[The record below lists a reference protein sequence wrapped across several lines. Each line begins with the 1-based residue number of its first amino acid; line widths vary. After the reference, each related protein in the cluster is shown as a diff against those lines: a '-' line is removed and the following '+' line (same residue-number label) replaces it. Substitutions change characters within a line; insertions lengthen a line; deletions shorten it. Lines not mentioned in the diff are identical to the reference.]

1 MQLTYQKLGKD
12 HPMYGQV
19 ECVVADGM
27 KPLCYKTAQGY
38 RPIAD
43 EQSVSASDNAVA
55 SASVETRPLYVLAF
69 KVNDEMEEMT
79 FTSKKKL
86 EKTQQA
92 LQQKAFVTEIK
103 LTTYQVMA

>member
-12 HPMYGQV
+12 HPLYGQV

-43 EQSVSASDNAVA
+43 ESSASATPSE

-103 LTTYQVMA
+103 LTTYQVIA